1 MPSLPAISPIGR
13 IVAAWA
19 ICMSDCGF
27 WCWSAPRAT
36 GCLLRLKLAG
46 SYPVG
51 RAACNRRARFPT
63 HHEHNGV
70 VATCAFAEQAIPP
83 TRTSRRGNG
92 SGHWLPTLVP
102 LGTAD
107 VAAYPFRASA
117 RRLVP
122 GPFGRGSG
130 ALPHPAAAGHA
141 PDAAAGGAGLRDD
154 KNLAPARRDLAEPGA
169 RRHRRRGC
177 PLLPASRLRSG
188 GDRGGV
194 AALSARRRTAGRRQH
209 DLDAN
214 REKSFSV
221 AGAR

>member
-1 MPSLPAISPIGR
+1 MASSGIPSLPAISPIGR

-36 GCLLRLKLAG
+36 GLSPSAKARRVLVLRH
-46 SYPVG
+46 
-51 RAACNRRARFPT
+51 AACNRRARFPMYY
-63 HHEHNGV
+63 EHYGV
-70 VATCAFAEQAIPP
+70 VATCAFAEQAIPL

-102 LGTAD
+102 LGAAD
-107 VAAYPFRASA
+107 AAAYPFRASA

-130 ALPHPAAAGHA
+130 ALPSPAAPGDA

-169 RRHRRRGC
+169 RRRRRRG
-177 PLLPASRLRSG
+177 
-188 GDRGGV
+188 
-194 AALSARRRTAGRRQH
+194 
-209 DLDAN
+209 
-214 REKSFSV
+214 
-221 AGAR
+221 

>member
-1 MPSLPAISPIGR
+1 MPSRLAISPIGR

-36 GCLLRLKLAG
+36 GLSPSAKARRVLVLRH
-46 SYPVG
+46 
-51 RAACNRRARFPT
+51 AACNRRARFRT

-107 VAAYPFRASA
+107 APAYPFRASA

-130 ALPHPAAAGHA
+130 ALPSPAAAGHA
-141 PDAAAGGAGLRDD
+141 PDAAAGGAGLRHDE
-154 KNLAPARRDLAEPGA
+154 NLA
-169 RRHRRRGC
+169 
-177 PLLPASRLRSG
+177 
-188 GDRGGV
+188 
-194 AALSARRRTAGRRQH
+194 
-209 DLDAN
+209 
-214 REKSFSV
+214 
-221 AGAR
+221 